1 MPVTLQEIDRAQ
13 WETDSQV
20 AQDLARIY
28 RDAPAERLP
37 APVDRFIEAHFDQG
51 GTFCCALFNAR
62 RLGAVAVL
70 REKGVWWVS
79 HFCVRAETRHRGVG
93 SRLLMLIAERARD
106 EACTPRVPSTVLM
119 MGDQLLLT
127 RLGYHPAA
135 DGAYYE
141 FHSLAS
147 EGGRR

>member
-1 MPVTLQEIDRAQ
+1 MPVTLQEIDRAE
-13 WETDSQV
+13 WEKDAQV

-37 APVDRFIEAHFDQG
+37 ASVERFIDDHFTQG

-62 RLGAVAVL
+62 RLGAVAVR
-70 REKGVWWVS
+70 RETRVWWLS

-93 SRLLMLIAERARD
+93 SRLLMLIAERAQG
-106 EACTPRVPSTVLM
+106 EACSPRVPTTVLM

-127 RLGYHPAA
+127 RLGYHPSA
-135 DGAYYE
+135 DGTYYE
-141 FHSLAS
+141 FHPLAS
-147 EGGRR
+147 QGGRR

>member
-13 WETDSQV
+13 WEQDVQV

-28 RDAPAERLP
+28 HDAPAERLP
-37 APVDRFIEAHFDQG
+37 APVERFIDDHFTQG

-62 RLGAVAVL
+62 RLGAVAVR
-70 REKGVWWVS
+70 RETRVWWLS
-79 HFCVRAETRHRGVG
+79 HFCVRTETRHRGVG
-93 SRLLMLIAERARD
+93 SRLLTLIAERARD
-106 EACTPRVPSTVLM
+106 ESCMPRVPTSVLM

-135 DGAYYE
+135 DGTYYE
-141 FHSLAS
+141 LHSLAS
-147 EGGRR
+147 QGGRR